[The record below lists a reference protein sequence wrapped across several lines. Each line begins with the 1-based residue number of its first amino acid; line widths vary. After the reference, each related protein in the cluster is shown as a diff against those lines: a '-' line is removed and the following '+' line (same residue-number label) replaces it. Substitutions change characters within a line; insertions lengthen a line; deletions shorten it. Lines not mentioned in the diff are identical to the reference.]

1 MCYVEANKT
10 KCLSYLIE
18 AYEMS
23 KEGNCYVFDGV
34 YYGYEKPDNEEFN
47 FIIYDF
53 GTEIQEEPKSVNICL
68 CGVKPYEIP
77 YTFKIT
83 NKLDRLGWDYAL
95 LVTYADIKYVESYKG
110 VFPQVNPLCFQPD
123 PFNGFKNNSIFRE
136 IIKHGDFLYSIH

>member
-10 KCLSYLIE
+10 KCLNYLIE

-34 YYGYEKPDNEEFN
+34 YYGNEKPDNEEFN

-53 GTEIQEEPKSVNICL
+53 GTEMPEEPKRLNICL

-77 YTFKIT
+77 YTIKVT
-83 NKLDRLGWDYAL
+83 SKLDKLGWDYTL
-95 LVTYADIKYVESYKG
+95 LVTYADIEYIESYKS
-110 VFPQVNPLCFQPD
+110 VFSQMTPLEYQAD
-123 PFNGFKNNSIFRE
+123 PFDGVINRMVFRK
-136 IIKHGDFLYSIH
+136 IMKRRDFLL